1 MAEFEENENMLNQS
15 ENKFNSVGIMRD
27 SDNSGRNT
35 VSITNLGE
43 SDPQKRKKGFNQTL
57 NIRNQI
63 AQNLAKDSG

>member
-43 SDPQKRKKGFNQTL
+43 SDPQKKEKRF
-57 NIRNQI
+57 
-63 AQNLAKDSG
+63 